1 MTKFNSINSILYPIN
16 SETFLNKSER
26 NIQRVNNRLDD
37 YLKNPNEEQIHDIRT
52 SIRRL
57 LSTYQALPKAIRNKN
72 ELEEFVAISK
82 ELFSVNNK
90 VRDCDIIIELVSKY
104 TEDTAS
110 SKHEQQ
116 RRLHSS
122 QALANISKSL
132 QTVRK
137 RKLTEAKSI
146 AVKLRKLTIPK
157 LNADKINKSEK
168 KPKKRF
174 NSVVGRFASSIEK
187 NYPVLLSSSKRSAEL
202 HEMRK
207 DCKKLRYLLELLPNG
222 TIGKDKV
229 SQLIEELENVQ
240 NMLGTIHDYDTTIAY
255 IRKHLENHPEERSS
269 LDNTIKYLY

>member
-1 MTKFNSINSILYPIN
+1 M
-16 SETFLNKSER
+16 
-26 NIQRVNNRLDD
+26 
-37 YLKNPNEEQIHDIRT
+37 
-52 SIRRL
+52 
-57 LSTYQALPKAIRNKN
+57 
-72 ELEEFVAISK
+72 
-82 ELFSVNNK
+82 
-90 VRDCDIIIELVSKY
+90 
-104 TEDTAS
+104 
-110 SKHEQQ
+110 
-116 RRLHSS
+116 
-122 QALANISKSL
+122 

>member
-1 MTKFNSINSILYPIN
+1 MTKSNSINSILYPIN

-57 LSTYQALPKAIRNKN
+57 RSTYQALPKAIRNKN